1 MDQVNLDRV
10 IDRQFI
16 RYKQDV
22 SAVGVA
28 FEEKFLRC
36 LTQGY
41 QQGIADLK
49 LKEVP
54 NFQVNTNKVKYE
66 AFDGKEIEF
75 DVVSVLGDHLVLTEL
90 KAIMTSYDLNDLE
103 ERKKN
108 IKKAVEQLQRRKE
121 SVKYDWDKFKNALSI
136 EVPDEPYDEEHIILV
151 VCTDSYDYTPLK
163 KEDVFITDD
172 SSYLKYFTNPYVD
185 ILITQQGKV
194 EIKNVKTL
202 WKHGKPKANEFK
214 EYLMNPVSISPF
226 TNTLKKEWIP
236 LPVMDE
242 KDYGIFLEEYVL
254 MDDPIANAA
263 KNVKKEGKA
272 TKKKKKIYPND
283 PCPCNS
289 GKKYKYCCGK

>member
-10 IDRQFI
+10 IERQFI

-28 FEEKFLRC
+28 FEEKFLRR

-108 IKKAVEQLQRRKE
+108 IKKAVTA
-121 SVKYDWDKFKNALSI
+121 SA
-136 EVPDEPYDEEHIILV
+136 
-151 VCTDSYDYTPLK
+151 
-163 KEDVFITDD
+163 
-172 SSYLKYFTNPYVD
+172 
-185 ILITQQGKV
+185 
-194 EIKNVKTL
+194 
-202 WKHGKPKANEFK
+202 
-214 EYLMNPVSISPF
+214 
-226 TNTLKKEWIP
+226 
-236 LPVMDE
+236 
-242 KDYGIFLEEYVL
+242 
-254 MDDPIANAA
+254 
-263 KNVKKEGKA
+263 
-272 TKKKKKIYPND
+272 
-283 PCPCNS
+283 
-289 GKKYKYCCGK
+289 